1 MTEKLNPRIEHNTAP
16 EVLGIAEIRVSCAS
30 FVIIRNDKCEFALL
44 VNKKSKQKGK
54 IIYTPIGGA
63 IQATND
69 GKNELKKLLGIDD
82 SAFERKDNDLRFKM
96 SGAYAN
102 ICLDWFLNTE
112 NREQD
117 PRREVLEELVEEAKL
132 LEVTDLEGMILVKV
146 GYAFE
151 LEKQKDNDINSP
163 PTLRLFEVFDL
174 QLSNEALNKLIQKST
189 EKGSE
194 IRFVTADE
202 INNGRTTDDTEIGTN
217 ARALINYQYSIPDFT

>member
-1 MTEKLNPRIEHNTAP
+1 
-16 EVLGIAEIRVSCAS
+16 
-30 FVIIRNDKCEFALL
+30 
-44 VNKKSKQKGK
+44 
-54 IIYTPIGGA
+54 
-63 IQATND
+63 
-69 GKNELKKLLGIDD
+69 
-82 SAFERKDNDLRFKM
+82 
-96 SGAYAN
+96 
-102 ICLDWFLNTE
+102 LDWFLNTE